1 MSRFQPRLSNVVVFA
16 LSCINYSFASPVAIA
31 EPPGVS
37 VIAAYEPVN
46 IISIDELPPHPPFPT
61 GGSTITDD
69 GTTQTTTFN
78 IPRDTVRKRR
88 VNHVV
93 SVSAPVNIVPID
105 RFPPGQLHTGGS
117 SSTTNDGITQLTT
130 YNIPRDTVRKR
141 KVNDVVSVS
150 APVSIVPIDAFP
162 PGQLR
167 TDGNSSS
174 TNDGTTVTTTFTYP
188 GIVPLNRTRGTE
200 LLSLNNATLVQSDI
214 DMGLNCE
221 GSRLMCIGSTQM
233 GVMHTL
239 RDYMYAIPRGYR
251 YYAGQKIAC
260 MKHNVYPSPWVTWGF
275 YCAFMQGA
283 IPADGVDGAEI
294 ELKMQQMIEHGCL
307 GCGSVPFSPDNDPRI
322 SGILTVNYV
331 RKSECEGL
339 CYYAPPGVAA
349 DAVKVPKGMTLA
361 SP

>member
-1 MSRFQPRLSNVVVFA
+1 MSRFQPRLSSVVFFA
-16 LSCINYSFASPVAIA
+16 LFCINYSFASPVAIA
-31 EPPGVS
+31 ERSRVS

-46 IISIDELPPHPPFPT
+46 IIPIDELPPHPPFST

-88 VNHVV
+88 VNDVV
-93 SVSAPVNIVPID
+93 SVSAPVNLVPID
-105 RFPPGQLHTGGS
+105 R
-117 SSTTNDGITQLTT
+117 
-130 YNIPRDTVRKR
+130 
-141 KVNDVVSVS
+141 
-150 APVSIVPIDAFP
+150 FP

-167 TDGNSSS
+167 TDGNSST

-200 LLSLNNATLVQSDI
+200 LLSLNNATLAQSEL

-221 GSRLMCIGSTQM
+221 GSRIMCIGSTQM

-275 YCAFMQGA
+275 YCAFMQGD
-283 IPADGVDGAEI
+283 IPADGVAGAEI

-307 GCGSVPFSPDNDPRI
+307 GCGSVPFSSDNDPRI
-322 SGILTVNYV
+322 LGILTVNYV

-349 DAVKVPKGMTLA
+349 NAAKVPKGMTLA
-361 SP
+361 GP